1 MNVRRTTRPTE
12 LRLSPELHPWR
23 RYVGTLRVLRKGC
36 VSGWL
41 SWCLGVSVVCAA
53 TALAQPE
60 IIVGSVAA
68 QPGWVV
74 ELNVSLRKNGHDVR
88 GAGVH
93 IFFDPRYTPVAQRER
108 GVPDCW
114 VAPGVAQEGRF
125 AFWPPGCWQWDETCD
140 TLRAILVGLGSER
153 PTLPDGPLF
162 TCRVQV
168 SPSAAPGRYEL
179 ANDFADASDGA
190 GTAIVPTRV
199 SGAVIVSQPPGGGG
213 CAIARSGEG
222 PWTHVAV
229 MSIFLLALRWYRWLR
244 QLMVTAGCDL
254 TRASGRCIVV
264 VFLVSIPCA
273 GLAQSAGT
281 IIEISGR
288 WWRHGSD
295 DFGEW
300 QGTVTLFPDG
310 GLSGSVTLRSKDERE
325 VLNLSATVR
334 DGGSVRGR
342 LRNPRGRLAG
352 KFVGNWGSLGF
363 GVEPQVAIAGSL
375 SRRSGERLQWRV
387 DRIDVRQK
395 RAPAEVVADLAAGKA
410 RRLAVIVDTYPAER
424 AARSR
429 NPNRTE
435 RATLS
440 PNEQAVL
447 AIELRSLNESLVRAL
462 RDYGAE
468 VPSVVGNVPS
478 FVIIVPNLD
487 VLRKVLSHP
496 LVREVVVPVGDRG
509 WTVEPLLSESL
520 PLIGQPLV
528 ESRLRGGACRCGGR
542 YRPPLELDRWRSIR
556 FWPGLCPRPR

>member
-23 RYVGTLRVLRKGC
+23 RYVGTLRVLCKGC

-74 ELNVSLRKNGHDVR
+74 ELDVSLRKNGHDVR

-229 MSIFLLALRWYRWLR
+229 MLIFLLALRWYRWLR

-363 GVEPQVAIAGSL
+363 AVEPQVAIAGSL

-447 AIELRSLNESLVRAL
+447 ASELRSLNESLVRAL

-487 VLRKVLSHP
+487 VLRKVLAHP

-528 ESRLRGGACRCGGR
+528 ESRLRGGGV
-542 YRPPLELDRWRSIR
+542 PLRWSIPAS
-556 FWPGLCPRPR
+556 FGT

>member
-1 MNVRRTTRPTE
+1 MNRQRNPHPREHRRSPEFHPDATWAGDI
-12 LRLSPELHPWR
+12 LRLKIPSR
-23 RYVGTLRVLRKGC
+23 VGLV
-36 VSGWL
+36 
-41 SWCLGVSVVCAA
+41 SWCLALSVVCPVPAF
-53 TALAQPE
+53 AQPE
-60 IIVGSVAA
+60 IVVGSVAA

-74 ELNVSLRKNGHDVR
+74 EVDVSLRKNGHDVR

-114 VAPGVAQEGRF
+114 TAPGVAQEGRF

-162 TCRVQV
+162 TCRIQV

-179 ANDFADASDGA
+179 ANDFADASNGA
-190 GTAIVPTRV
+190 GVAIVPTRV
-199 SGAVIVSQPPGGGG
+199 SGAVIVSQPPAGGG
-213 CAIARSGEG
+213 CAIARAGEG
-222 PWTHVAV
+222 PWTHVALMLV
-229 MSIFLLALRWYRWLR
+229 FLLALQWYRWLR
-244 QLMVTAGCDL
+244 QLMATAGNEL
-254 TRASGRCIVV
+254 TRATGRCIVAL
-264 VFLVSIPCA
+264 FLASVPSA
-273 GLAQSAGT
+273 GLAESAGT
-281 IIEISGR
+281 IIEVSGR
-288 WWRHGSD
+288 WWRHGSHE
-295 DFGEW
+295 FGEW

-310 GLSGSVTLRSKDERE
+310 GLSGSVTLRSKDQRQ

-334 DGGSVRGR
+334 GGGSLRGR
-342 LRNPRGRLAG
+342 LRNPRGRLEG
-352 KFVGNWGSLGF
+352 KFAGNWGGLGF

-395 RAPAEVVADLAAGKA
+395 TAPAEVVADLAAGRA

-447 AIELRSLNESLVRAL
+447 ASELRFLNESLVRAL

-478 FVIIVPNLD
+478 FVITVPNLE
-487 VLRKVLSHP
+487 VLHKVLAHP
-496 LVREVVVPVGDRG
+496 LVREVVVPLGDRG
-509 WTVEPLLSESL
+509 WTVEPLVSESL
-520 PLIGQPLV
+520 PLIGQPVV
-528 ESRLRGGACRCGGR
+528 ESRLRGGGVRS
-542 YRPPLELDRWRSIR
+542 RWLI
-556 FWPGLCPRPR
+556 PGSLGT